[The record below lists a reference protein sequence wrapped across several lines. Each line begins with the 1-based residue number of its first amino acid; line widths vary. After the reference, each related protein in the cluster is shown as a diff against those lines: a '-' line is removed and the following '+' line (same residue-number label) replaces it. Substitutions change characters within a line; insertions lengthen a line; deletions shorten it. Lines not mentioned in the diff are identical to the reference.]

1 MVRTF
6 SSASLR
12 LRAAKTGPFPGRCP
26 APPILPNS
34 PHIMSRAGRQSPHP
48 FRSLAYTRPKNQ
60 KKAAVNKKI
69 SALDRGCAWLPPRLF
84 LAGGPPAQ
92 SGPRYLPP
100 ADSQF
105 IQPQACGNVSCP
117 RKQIFGPNGKNA
129 PVGRRAKHNFCQ
141 KIYIKKEAGVRQR
154 GTISSLPMA
163 RPFPGGIVPQR
174 KKETR
179 GAPAFCRNEAPAELT
194 LLRLSKK
201 RLVNFNQ
208 LTSRFL

>member
-1 MVRTF
+1 MRTF

-12 LRAAKTGPFPGRCP
+12 LRATKTGPFPGRCP

-48 FRSLAYTRPKNQ
+48 FRSLAHTRPKNQ

-69 SALDRGCAWLPPRLF
+69 SALDRGCVRLPPRLF

-117 RKQIFGPNGKNA
+117 RKQIFGPNGKNT

-141 KIYIKKEAGVRQR
+141 KIYIKKEYASEGQFPHSEWIV
-154 GTISSLPMA
+154 LPGRDCPTA
-163 RPFPGGIVPQR
+163 RKGDA
-174 KKETR
+174 
-179 GAPAFCRNEAPAELT
+179 GAPR
-194 LLRLSKK
+194 LLSERPCP
-201 RLVNFNQ
+201 
-208 LTSRFL
+208 

>member
-6 SSASLR
+6 SSVSLR
-12 LRAAKTGPFPGRCP
+12 LRAAKTGSFPGRCP

-34 PHIMSRAGRQSPHP
+34 PHIMSRAGRQSPYP
-48 FRSLAYTRPKNQ
+48 FRSLAHTRPKNQ

-69 SALDRGCAWLPPRLF
+69 SALDRGCARLPPRLF

-105 IQPQACGNVSCP
+105 IQPKACGNVSCP

-163 RPFPGGIVPQR
+163 RPFPGGIVPRR
-174 KKETR
+174 KKETQ
-179 GAPAFCRNEAPAELT
+179 GHPAFCRNDHAHRTPLEYWH
-194 LLRLSKK
+194 RYWFRSG
-201 RLVNFNQ
+201 
-208 LTSRFL
+208 